1 MSALIA
7 LKKTIIGIQ
16 SPGHVQSVLL
26 QNTGMPKKG
35 HALAA
40 LSITITTKQLKS
52 VSAVPLG

>member
-7 LKKTIIGIQ
+7 LKKTTIGIQ
-16 SPGHVQSVLL
+16 LPGHVQSVLP
-26 QNTGMPKKG
+26 QNTGIPKSG